1 MAVFIL
7 AKAALLLAPS
17 TINLALAWFKAVN
30 VTVVPCKTIAN
41 RVGVGRAWAQGRYMV
56 SAYELHYP
64 FPH

>member
-17 TINLALAWFKAVN
+17 TINLALASSKAVN

-41 RVGVGRAWAQGRYMV
+41 RVGVERAWVQGRY
-56 SAYELHYP
+56 EG
-64 FPH
+64 

>member
-17 TINLALAWFKAVN
+17 SINLALAWFKAVN

-41 RVGVGRAWAQGRYMV
+41 RVGVERAWAQGR
-56 SAYELHYP
+56 H
-64 FPH
+64 